1 MPHIKVQMWPG
12 KSNEQKQALDDAMSQ
27 CIQDVLGSSEASV
40 SVAIEDIQPN
50 DWGSVVYEPEIEG
63 KPELLFKQPGYSKPV

>member
-12 KSNEQKQALDDAMSQ
+12 KSNEQKQVLADAMSQ

-40 SVAIEDIQPN
+40 SVAIEDIQPD

-63 KPELLFKQPGYSKPV
+63 KPELLFKQPRYAKPV